1 MILVDASAAALLFG
15 DAERDPR
22 VLSAR
27 RILREDPDWAVP
39 EHWRIEVMSVVRG
52 LSLAG
57 TLSPER
63 AARVVAWLGR
73 VSVLVLPTVPV
84 LLRVWELRANL
95 SAYDAAYVAVAESH
109 DLTLVTADARIAR
122 SGAARCQIR
131 VIEQ

>member
-1 MILVDASAAALLFG
+1 MIVVDGSAAALLFG
-15 DAERDPR
+15 DADRDSR

-27 RILREDPDWAVP
+27 RILREDLDWAVP

-73 VSVLVLPTVPV
+73 VTVLTLPTVPALV
-84 LLRVWELRANL
+84 RVCELRANL

-109 DLTLVTADARIAR
+109 GLTLVTADARISR

-131 VIEQ
+131 VIS